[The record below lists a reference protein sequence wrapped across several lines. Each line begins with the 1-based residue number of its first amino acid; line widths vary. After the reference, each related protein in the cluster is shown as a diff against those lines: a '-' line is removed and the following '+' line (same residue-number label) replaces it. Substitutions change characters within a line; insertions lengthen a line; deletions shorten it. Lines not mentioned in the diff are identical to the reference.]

1 MRQWKI
7 ALSLAVVGAL
17 AAPFAFRTYNVRT
30 VSTVWVV
37 PLTEKDKEQR
47 KNYLDTKDCAYFEV
61 SSDERLSCLGTE
73 RETFKRIIEEE
84 LERGKRA
91 EFHADLAKDLAL
103 NVLIAAATGYI
114 LFLLAYLI
122 PMLFQGIAS
131 LARRYWKWL
140 NA

>member
-30 VSTVWVV
+30 VSKVWVV

-47 KNYLDTKDCAYFEV
+47 KNYLGTKDCAYFEV
-61 SSDERLSCLGTE
+61 SSERLSCLGTE

-122 PMLFQGIAS
+122 PMLFRGIAS
-131 LARRYWKWL
+131 LVRRYWNWL